1 MIEKFLEQQVPLV
14 TGGGSGIGAACAVE
28 LARRGAFVGV
38 NYLSQ
43 REQAEAVVQD
53 CRAHGVEAHSLQ
65 GDVSDPSSVEK
76 LFNAFDEKFDRI
88 DILVANAGIQRDA
101 PFTEMS
107 CDEWQ
112 QVIDVNLTG
121 QFLCAQ
127 QATSRFLNQK
137 RRGEGRSIG
146 KIVHM
151 SSVHE
156 VIPWAGHVNY
166 AASKAAVQMLAK
178 SLAQELAA
186 QGIRVNTVS
195 PGAIRTPLN
204 ESVWSDAEKAEALA
218 QLIPDGRIGEPGEV
232 AAVVAWLVS
241 DYAGYV
247 TGETLYVDGGMTLYP
262 AFRDNG

>member
-1 MIEKFLEQQVPLV
+1 MSERFLEQQVALV
-14 TGGGSGIGAACAVE
+14 TGGGSGIGAACAIE
-28 LARRGAFVGV
+28 LARRGASVAI
-38 NYLSQ
+38 NYLRQS
-43 REQAEAVVQD
+43 EQAEAVARE
-53 CRAHGVEAHSLQ
+53 CRAHGVDAWTLQ
-65 GDVSDPSSVEK
+65 GDVSDPSSVER
-76 LFNAFDEKFDRI
+76 LFRAFDDRFDRL

-101 PFTEMS
+101 PFTAMT

-127 QATSRFLNQK
+127 QATSRFLSQEK
-137 RRGEGRSIG
+137 RGGGRSIG
-146 KIVHM
+146 NIVHM
-151 SSVHE
+151 GSVHD

-178 SLAQELAA
+178 SLAQELADKN
-186 QGIRVNTVS
+186 IRVNTVS

-204 ESVWSDAEKAEALA
+204 ESVWSDPQKADALTK
-218 QLIPDGRIGEPGEV
+218 LIPDGRIGEPGEV
-232 AAVVAWLVS
+232 AAIVAWIVS
-241 DYAGYV
+241 DYAAYV